1 MIRNPFRKPY
11 VFSKKWAAWLV
22 VGVPF
27 ILYADL
33 TDARAKKS
41 DVLSTTLLALF
52 ISVLLPW
59 AIMRISRA
67 LRGNSPQ
74 GKTYDAKGE
83 IIDGEVLNLK
93 VGYRPRV
100 RVRARF
106 INGVVEIPEA
116 KISLTDIKSIK
127 AKDPRPLLV
136 KLPFQAIGFALSIL
150 YLYFLLQ
157 PLLLLYSLELTPWLE
172 KQFENTVS
180 LSRNERYEQLHTQK
194 LFSHV
199 VHSQALLRPALIA
212 LSIILIINIFKP
224 FMFKIAIVIEANDG
238 KRMLMPFSYSLNP
251 YIQNFIEVRRVKI
264 FLKKV
269 KKALK
274 RSRKLT

>member
-52 ISVLLPW
+52 VSVLLPW

-74 GKTYDAKGE
+74 GKTYDDKGE

-100 RVRARF
+100 RVRARL

-180 LSRNERYEQLHTQK
+180 LSRDERYEQLHTQK

-212 LSIILIINIFKP
+212 LFILLIMNIFKP

-274 RSRKLT
+274 RSRKQT

>member
-74 GKTYDAKGE
+74 GKTYDDKGE

-100 RVRARF
+100 RVRARL

-127 AKDPRPLLV
+127 AKDPRALLV
-136 KLPFQAIGFALSIL
+136 KLPFQAIGLALSIL

-180 LSRNERYEQLHTQK
+180 LSRDERYEQLHTQK